1 MNATPKRL
9 ARGCARSALAATI
22 ALSACGSAVADGS
35 SGQTRAGDV
44 LSYAIPVVTLG
55 AELLRGERDG
65 ALQYTEALAVTLLGT
80 EVLKSTTHVER
91 PDHSDNKSFPSGHA
105 SRAFSAATYVHRRY
119 GLEPALPLYVLGTY
133 VGYTRVQARRHR
145 WADVAGSAAVSAA
158 ASWWLVQ
165 PRSDQ
170 RLVVLPEIGPHYV
183 GVEIAASW

>member
-1 MNATPKRL
+1 MRPPL
-9 ARGCARSALAATI
+9 L
-22 ALSACGSAVADGS
+22 LLD
-35 SGQTRAGDV
+35 DV
-44 LSYAIPVVTLG
+44 KPWIG
-55 AELLRGERDG
+55 AELPALRTILWPLGIHALTPTKGDG
-65 ALQYTEALAVTLLGT
+65 YRLVKQRTLHLGDLVRGHRLMMQYTESLAVTLLGT
-80 EVLKSTTHVER
+80 EVLKRTTHVER
-91 PDHSDNKSFPSGHA
+91 PDHANDQSFPSGHA

-183 GVEIAASW
+183 GVESAASW